1 MKDRVIL
8 HCDMNGFFASV
19 ELLSRPDLRDRPM
32 AVCGNPENR
41 HGIILAKNEPAK
53 KYGVVTAETIWQAR
67 KKCPDL
73 VLLPPHYDKYS
84 EFCRLINGIYQQY
97 TDQVEPFSIDES
109 WLDVTASQKLFGTG
123 REIADAIRNRVKKE
137 LGLTLSAGVSFNKF
151 FAKMGSEYK
160 KPDATTEI
168 TRGNFRELLWPLP
181 IEEMF
186 FVGFST
192 AQRLRGI
199 GVDTIGALAETP
211 PGVLSDLLGK
221 QGPLLRSYALGLDES
236 PVSLY
241 GERSMMKSVGHGSTF
256 RRDIASDDEILTAL
270 TALSDT
276 VAARLSKYGLK
287 VFGVKVDLRSP
298 DFRDVSRQKKYSSP
312 TNVSTEIRRRAFD
325 IIKEMRSGTSPIR
338 QITVTAI
345 ELTDEAGETSEQLS
359 FFGAVPDAL
368 AERDKSL
375 DKALGLEEAM
385 DQIRRKFGKSAVSYA
400 RVIDNDI
407 GIDY

>member
-168 TRGNFRELLWPLP
+168 TRENFRELLWPLP

-276 VAARLSKYGLK
+276 VAARLRKYGLK
-287 VFGVKVDLRSP
+287 AFGVKVDLRSP
-298 DFRDVSRQKKYSSP
+298 DFRDVSRQKKYPSP

-325 IIKEMRSGTSPIR
+325 IIKEMRSGSSPIR

-385 DQIRRKFGKSAVSYA
+385 DEIRRKFGKSAVSYA

>member
-19 ELLSRPDLRDRPM
+19 ELLSRPDLRDRPV

-168 TRGNFRELLWPLP
+168 TRENFRELLWPLP

-199 GVDTIGALAETP
+199 GVDTIG
-211 PGVLSDLLGK
+211 
-221 QGPLLRSYALGLDES
+221 
-236 PVSLY
+236 
-241 GERSMMKSVGHGSTF
+241 
-256 RRDIASDDEILTAL
+256 
-270 TALSDT
+270 
-276 VAARLSKYGLK
+276 
-287 VFGVKVDLRSP
+287 
-298 DFRDVSRQKKYSSP
+298 
-312 TNVSTEIRRRAFD
+312 
-325 IIKEMRSGTSPIR
+325 
-338 QITVTAI
+338 
-345 ELTDEAGETSEQLS
+345 
-359 FFGAVPDAL
+359 
-368 AERDKSL
+368 
-375 DKALGLEEAM
+375 
-385 DQIRRKFGKSAVSYA
+385 
-400 RVIDNDI
+400 
-407 GIDY
+407 

>member
-53 KYGVVTAETIWQAR
+53 KFGVVTAETIWQAR

-168 TRGNFRELLWPLP
+168 TRENFRELLWPLP

-221 QGPLLRSYALGLDES
+221 QGPLLRGYALGLDES

-276 VAARLSKYGLK
+276 VAARLRKYGLK
-287 VFGVKVDLRSP
+287 AFGVKVDLRSP
-298 DFRDVSRQKKYSSP
+298 DFRDVSRQKKYPSP

-325 IIKEMRSGTSPIR
+325 IIKEMRSGSSPIR

-385 DQIRRKFGKSAVSYA
+385 DEIRRKFGKSAVSYA

>member
-168 TRGNFRELLWPLP
+168 TRENFRELLWPLP

-276 VAARLSKYGLK
+276 VAARLRKYGLK
-287 VFGVKVDLRSP
+287 AFGVKVDLRSP
-298 DFRDVSRQKKYSSP
+298 DFRDVSRQKKYPSP

-325 IIKEMRSGTSPIR
+325 IIKEMRSGSSPIR

-345 ELTDEAGETSEQLS
+345 ELTD
-359 FFGAVPDAL
+359 
-368 AERDKSL
+368 
-375 DKALGLEEAM
+375 
-385 DQIRRKFGKSAVSYA
+385 
-400 RVIDNDI
+400 
-407 GIDY
+407 

>member
-168 TRGNFRELLWPLP
+168 TRDNFRELLWPLP

-276 VAARLSKYGLK
+276 VAARLRKYGLK
-287 VFGVKVDLRSP
+287 AFGVKVDLRSP
-298 DFRDVSRQKKYSSP
+298 DFRDVSRQKKYPSP

-385 DQIRRKFGKSAVSYA
+385 DEIRRKFGKSAVSYA